1 MSPVTPSPTTGRL
14 PYDDPSPASEMT
26 LDCHA
31 VEAALA
37 LPRRRTPRERAA
49 WAAARPA
56 PSLRYEDY
64 PREVAKPSIAVSA
77 AASRLAAAFHPD
89 LD

>member
-1 MSPVTPSPTTGRL
+1 VRTVTTSPTTGRL
-14 PYDDPSPASEMT
+14 PYDDPSPATEMT
-26 LDCHA
+26 LDCRA

-37 LPRRRTPRERAA
+37 LPRRRTPGERAA
-49 WAAARPA
+49 RAVARPA

-64 PREVAKPSIAVSA
+64 PREVAKPSMAVSA
-77 AASRLAAAFHPD
+77 AASRLGAAFHPD

>member
-1 MSPVTPSPTTGRL
+1 
-14 PYDDPSPASEMT
+14 MT
-26 LDCHA
+26 LDCQA

-37 LPRRRTPRERAA
+37 LPRRRTAGERAA
-49 WAAARPA
+49 RAATRPA

-77 AASRLAAAFHPD
+77 AASRWGAAFHPD
-89 LD
+89 LV